1 MSQPLFPL
9 LPPRRS
15 LAPRQPLPPRRL
27 AALCPSSATTP
38 LRSGNGRPAPSS
50 SGGGRPSPCLSS
62 SSGAAVLRRV
72 FPPPPA
78 AAGSFSSRPRQ
89 GVVGCGKARQ
99 WWGRSGAAARWRRQ
113 GVAEAEL
120 AGVRRCGG
128 EAGRRGRDAAAEW
141 SCAAAAE
148 ANGGKATMA
157 AGGGWR
163 RASRP
168 TASHLFQGTELPRI
182 SWEYSLGGM
191 VPSPVSPNQT
201 LPKFRLD
208 RDSDLKLASSASV
221 QATAADAPRAES
233 VDKCSRKLGAAVK
246 AKVQVAAASSVTM
259 VSHTCA
265 SPSAVRKKRTVKKNV
280 DSIEG
285 ACGGDQAA
293 GMEFDCAGSVR
304 GGGAA
309 GAYGQVVQRP
319 TQGTKS
325 PMSSISL
332 NLGRLSMPERDCI
345 LVKAQINFSS
355 FGVDPLVKLILVILE
370 QLTIRWL
377 SFRNSALLKDL
388 SKSSRQRMFD
398 FFESFWKSPCL
409 SNVPRRVTLAI
420 CMALSRNECNML
432 LLSSLVAMLLLLLLL
447 LLFTSSSL
455 SFGRSST
462 PERDCRLV
470 KRKVIFSS
478 SGAAPFS
485 KNMPVMLQLSV
496 RKYSRHLNLSSL
508 KLGKRVE
515 TILIQLGATKSYL
528 GKLIFIFSQQ
538 CLKKLHF
545 LLSRTLG
552 GCFRLKPLS
561 AAGDPLLEV
570 FPKRISP
577 LQRPE
582 TLMQVTARIKFLRD
596 PYAEEFLGHAW
607 NQISVTSQKTL
618 QFQENEM
625 LCRRCMHLCLTD
637 IRRELLEEF
646 VDVVRAAK
654 VDIVEDGEMT
664 SQGVVQL
671 VQFFIASHGVS
682 VQSMSEYPHAEFM
695 ILAFLQDVV
704 NNLGAGVAIILM
716 LACKLEHCIMVES
729 NKRIFYRLSLWWIAI
744 IFGLLDALCVG
755 DD

>member
-1 MSQPLFPL
+1 MKKDTY
-9 LPPRRS
+9 
-15 LAPRQPLPPRRL
+15 LALWH
-27 AALCPSSATTP
+27 A
-38 LRSGNGRPAPSS
+38 
-50 SGGGRPSPCLSS
+50 
-62 SSGAAVLRRV
+62 
-72 FPPPPA
+72 
-78 AAGSFSSRPRQ
+78 
-89 GVVGCGKARQ
+89 
-99 WWGRSGAAARWRRQ
+99 
-113 GVAEAEL
+113 
-120 AGVRRCGG
+120 
-128 EAGRRGRDAAAEW
+128 DAAA
-141 SCAAAAE
+141 
-148 ANGGKATMA
+148 
-157 AGGGWR
+157 
-163 RASRP
+163 
-168 TASHLFQGTELPRI
+168 Q
-182 SWEYSLGGM
+182 
-191 VPSPVSPNQT
+191 
-201 LPKFRLD
+201 D

-233 VDKCSRKLGAAVK
+233 VDKCSRKLGAGFSDGNASANAAVK

-280 DSIEG
+280 DSIEGDNLSEENVTFKWRLHKNG

>member
-1 MSQPLFPL
+1 MRTKWHERLTRGAHESASLSPSSPAAFTGTSSASAATPLGRPVPL
-9 LPPRRS
+9 LSHHAAPLRQWPPCTLLLRRRS
-15 LAPRQPLPPRRL
+15 SLAMPLL
-27 AALCPSSATTP
+27 LLWCGCPASCLS
-38 LRSGNGRPAPSS
+38 SS
-50 SGGGRPSPCLSS
+50 SGGGRVVQL
-62 SSGAAVLRRV
+62 
-72 FPPPPA
+72 A
-78 AAGSFSSRPRQ
+78 AAPGRR
-89 GVVGCGKARQ
+89 GVREGEAVVGAERCRGEV
-99 WWGRSGAAARWRRQ
+99 AAARRRGGRVGRGEAVWRRSGSAWTRRGGGVELRGGGGGQRRQ
-113 GVAEAEL
+113 GDD
-120 AGVRRCGG
+120 G
-128 EAGRRGRDAAAEW
+128 GRRGMETSEPSHRVPPFPGDGAAPNLMGIFPGRD
-141 SCAAAAE
+141 
-148 ANGGKATMA
+148 G
-157 AGGGWR
+157 
-163 RASRP
+163 P
-168 TASHLFQGTELPRI
+168 
-182 SWEYSLGGM
+182 
-191 VPSPVSPNQT
+191 VP
-201 LPKFRLD
+201 
-208 RDSDLKLASSASV
+208 
-221 QATAADAPRAES
+221 
-233 VDKCSRKLGAAVK
+233 AVK